1 MVPRADSQLTQAG
14 SGFDHVSRECHPTQ
28 REPHLRSIAADT
40 SEVEEAE
47 ESFDSSTSTLS
58 SRNHSKY
65 LLRLQSNGSDEVARA
80 NGRTLIASPQVNM
93 KGPTIDPLRST
104 KPTMSGCRSSSE
116 LLLSPT
122 YALLV
127 KDSSESEPSETTG
140 RRSADD
146 EATRPG
152 IWP

>member
-47 ESFDSSTSTLS
+47 ESFASSTSTLL

-104 KPTMSGCRSSSE
+104 KPTMSR
-116 LLLSPT
+116 
-122 YALLV
+122 
-127 KDSSESEPSETTG
+127 
-140 RRSADD
+140 
-146 EATRPG
+146 
-152 IWP
+152 